1 MNPGEHFVIAKHA
14 TTSAPILDTLTER
27 WSPRAYDAGH
37 ALTEGELRGVFEA
50 ARWSPS
56 GGNTQPWRF
65 VIARRG
71 SDSFAKVEASLMPG
85 NAAWANTAAAFIVN
99 LAVNQTADG
108 QPMRW
113 AEYDLGQAVAH
124 LSVQAHSE
132 GLYVHQMG
140 GFDPQAL
147 IEAFDLDATLTPVTV
162 ATIGKLG
169 SPEQLPDVLKERE
182 LAPRTRLSLEEIIV
196 LND

>member
-1 MNPGEHFVIAKHA
+1 MTAKHA
-14 TTSAPILDTLTER
+14 QTSTPILDTLTER
-27 WSPRAYDAGH
+27 WSPRAYDADH

-65 VIARRG
+65 IIARRG
-71 SDSFAKVEASLMPG
+71 SESFNKVEASLMPG
-85 NAAWANTAAAFIVN
+85 NAAWASTASAFIVS
-99 LAVNQTADG
+99 LAVTENDEG
-108 QPMRW
+108 KVMRW

-140 GFDPQAL
+140 GFDPLA
-147 IEAFDLDATLTPVTV
+147 IIDAFSLDARFRPVTI
-162 ATIGKLG
+162 ATIGKIG
-169 SPEQLPDVLKERE
+169 EPEQLSESLLERE
-182 LAPRTRLSLEEIIV
+182 LAPRTRLPLNEIIV
-196 LND
+196 VND